1 MSKEEEKILTL
12 HPDGKKGTNISL
24 AKYNVIK
31 DAMLQM
37 IQQTGEITYQD
48 LSDQLE
54 KDLQP
59 TFDGKVIW
67 YVVTVKL
74 DLEAREIIE
83 RIPKTSP
90 HQVRMKND

>member
-1 MSKEEEKILTL
+1 MSEKEQKILTL
-12 HPDGKKGTNISL
+12 HPAGKKGTNISL

-31 DAMLQM
+31 DAMLQI
-37 IQQTGEITYQD
+37 IQQAEEITYQD
-48 LSDQLE
+48 LSDQME

-74 DLEAREIIE
+74 DLEARGIIE

-90 HQVRMKND
+90 HQVRLKSH

>member
-1 MSKEEEKILTL
+1 MKEEKILTL

-31 DAMLQM
+31 NAMLQI
-37 IQQTGEITYQD
+37 IQKEGEVTYQD

-54 KDLQP
+54 SDLQP
-59 TFDGKVIW
+59 TFDGRVIW

-74 DLEAREIIE
+74 DLEARGIIE
-83 RIPKTSP
+83 RIPTTSP
-90 HQVRMKND
+90 HQVRMNNL